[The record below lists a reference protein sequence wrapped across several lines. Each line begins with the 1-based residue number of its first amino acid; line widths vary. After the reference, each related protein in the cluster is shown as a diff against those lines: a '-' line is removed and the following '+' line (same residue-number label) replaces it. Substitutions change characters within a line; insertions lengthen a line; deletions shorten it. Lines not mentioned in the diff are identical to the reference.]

1 MYFKSYVIG
10 GDNHP
15 KAVHRTKSNI
25 EASSS
30 KCKID
35 LLHWNVSQLPFKDS
49 VIDIAV
55 TDMVIKYLNNFY
67 CILNFSFNLLN
78 NSYSHLEKEVVE

>member
-1 MYFKSYVIG
+1 MG

-15 KAVHRTKSNI
+15 KAVFRTKSNI

-49 VIDIAV
+49 FVDIIV
-55 TDMVIKYLNNFY
+55 TDMVML
-67 CILNFSFNLLN
+67 
-78 NSYSHLEKEVVE
+78 YS

>member
-15 KAVHRTKSNI
+15 KAVCRTKSNI

-35 LLHWNVSQLPFKDS
+35 LLHWNVSQLPFKNS
-49 VIDIAV
+49 FIDIAV
-55 TDMVIKYLNNFY
+55 TDMVIKYLNIFLLY
-67 CILNFSFNLLN
+67 INLFI
-78 NSYSHLEKEVVE
+78 